1 MVVAKLLGTHPLR
14 VACLMLGA
22 CLLELTLERLLS
34 LRTVERRPLLEVHHG
49 RERGIELG
57 AHLLPQ
63 LGIDP

>member
-1 MVVAKLLGTHPLR
+1 MVVADILGTHPLR

-34 LRTVERRPLLEVHHG
+34 LGAVERPTLLEVHHG
-49 RERGIELG
+49 RERRIELG

-63 LGIDP
+63 LGVDP